1 MSIWK
6 SLLTLDELNATRE
19 GTLLRNLDIVFSE
32 IGDDFVR
39 ATMPVDDRTRQP
51 FGLLHG
57 GMSVVLAET

>member
-1 MSIWK
+1 M
-6 SLLTLDELNATRE
+6 LTLDELNATRE